1 MFKLKVFIILV
12 VFSCLLVGTS
22 IIKNKTREIERNIYS
37 LKKIVNLKEKDLK
50 ESQLDFFYLT
60 SPLIIEKKIE
70 HLDAYKYFP
79 MEYTNIFLNLS
90 NFMDLGKR
98 LAIQE
103 KQNEKKIKKNKR
115 IDKNQASF
123 YFEDYVETNKK

>member
-70 HLDAYKYFP
+70 HLDANKYFP
-79 MEYTNIFLNLS
+79 MEFSNIFLNLS
-90 NFMDLGKR
+90 NFMDLEKK

-103 KQNEKKIKKNKR
+103 KQNEKKIQKK
-115 IDKNQASF
+115 
-123 YFEDYVETNKK
+123 

>member
-60 SPLIIEKKIE
+60 SPSIIEKKIE
-70 HLDAYKYFP
+70 HLDANKYFP
-79 MEYTNIFLNLS
+79 MEFSNIFLNLS
-90 NFMDLGKR
+90 NFMDLEKK
-98 LAIQE
+98 LAI
-103 KQNEKKIKKNKR
+103 K
-115 IDKNQASF
+115 
-123 YFEDYVETNKK
+123 

>member
-79 MEYTNIFLNLS
+79 MEFSNIFLNLS
-90 NFMDLGKR
+90 NFMNLGKR

-103 KQNEKKIKKNKR
+103 KQNEKKIQKK
-115 IDKNQASF
+115 
-123 YFEDYVETNKK
+123 